1 MSGSAWWW
9 SSDLMPLRPRTAV
22 LLLASLLAG
31 AGRLAAQ
38 NELFHLTRAS
48 RTALIDGAV
57 RSLAYSYDGSHLFVA
72 GEGPQGILVV
82 ARERGPSDTTRVAA
96 RRVAASAWS
105 RDGRWLAFVSPA
117 GLQLRDDSTGTLK
130 SIGPSGGS
138 PRAVAFSPSG
148 DEIAVADGRDLIR
161 YATATGEV
169 LGRLHGGH
177 AKPVTLVGYLGAG
190 DALLS
195 VGEDRRFI
203 VWDPKTGS
211 QLRRGEEPDPAI
223 MSAAMSV
230 DGARLLLGTEET
242 QLPGYRGGQGVNR
255 VGLVYL
261 DRLKIYDP
269 MTGAAEKVMDHV
281 IAAPTSIALSPDGKL
296 LAVGQHDTHR
306 DFVALWDVERGI
318 EVSEQPSDKPVTVVA
333 WSPDGKWLAWGDGT
347 GAVTTNAVTGV
358 QPALAYTADLRGRKF
373 VITSARD
380 PLIAPNGRLRMA
392 VLRLDAAG
400 VDSGVALTVSDQ
412 ILNRIATDPFVRLV
426 ERARLAAILGE
437 QALQHSGRT
446 DPAYAVRVGKI
457 LNVQKLLVG
466 SVARLGTAFTIDVQ
480 LVDVQ
485 SGRIDGAREIQCQNC
500 GLEDLPRAVGEL
512 APALVSPD
520 DAGRAPALP
529 TPPSIEITAP
539 EDGSEV
545 AGASVTLQGRVT
557 YTQALAGV
565 ELIVNGQPYAASR
578 LFEAPD
584 STRLTALGDGR
595 TEFAFVQSLPLE
607 PGNNVLAIRA
617 LGGDGNDDQRY
628 VFVRRT
634 VPPPAAAGRRPTPP
648 PAGPPA
654 LTLAE
659 VETAL
664 ANHVPERRMAALA
677 KDYGVAFAITPE
689 VGTRLRARGASAD
702 LLQQLRQ
709 ARRG

>member
-1 MSGSAWWW
+1 MF
-9 SSDLMPLRPRTAV
+9 RVTQRTIG
-22 LLLASLLAG
+22 LLLASLLGG
-31 AGRLAAQ
+31 AGSLAAQ
-38 NELFHLTRAS
+38 NELFQITRAS
-48 RTALIDGAV
+48 RTALIAGAV
-57 RSLAYSYDGSHLFVA
+57 RTLAYSYDGSHLLIG
-72 GEGPQGILVV
+72 GEGPQAYLIVSG
-82 ARERGPSDTTRVAA
+82 ERGAVDTTRIAA
-96 RRVAASAWS
+96 RRVGGAAWS
-105 RDGRWLAFVSPA
+105 RDGRWLAFISSA
-117 GLQLRDDSTGTLK
+117 GLQLRDDSTGALRTL
-130 SIGPSGGS
+130 GPASGS
-138 PRAVAFSPSG
+138 LRAVAFSPSG

-161 YATATGEV
+161 YARTTGEV
-169 LGRLHGGH
+169 LGRLRGGH
-177 AKPVTLVGYLGAG
+177 TKPVSLVGYLGAG

-203 VWDPKTGS
+203 VWDPKTGT
-211 QLRRGEEPDPAI
+211 QLRRGEEPDPTV
-223 MSAAMSV
+223 SAVALSL

-255 VGLVYL
+255 VGLVYM

-269 MTGAAEKVMDHV
+269 LTGAVEKVMEHV
-281 IAAPTSIALSPDGKL
+281 IAAPTSISLSPDGKL
-296 LAVGQHDTHR
+296 LAVGQHDTRR

-318 EVSEQPSDKPVTVVA
+318 EVSEQPADKPVTVVA
-333 WSPDGKWLAWGDGT
+333 WSPDGKWLAWGDAT
-347 GAVTTNAVTGV
+347 GAVTINAVTGV

-380 PLIAPNGRLRMA
+380 PLIAPSGRLRMA
-392 VLRLDAAG
+392 VLRLDPAG
-400 VDSGVALTVSDQ
+400 VDSGVALSVSDQ
-412 ILNRIATDPFVRLV
+412 ILNRIAADPFVRLV

-437 QALQHSGRT
+437 QAFQHSGRT
-446 DPAYAVRVGKI
+446 DPAYAVRIGRI

-466 SVARLGTAFTIDVQ
+466 SVARLGNAFTIDVQ

-512 APALVSPD
+512 ATALVSPN

-529 TPPSIEITAP
+529 SPPEIEIVAP
-539 EDGSEV
+539 QDGSEV
-545 AGASVTLQGRVT
+545 SAASVTLQGRVT
-557 YTQALAGV
+557 YSKALAGV
-565 ELIVNGQPYAASR
+565 ELIVNGRPYAASR
-578 LFEAPD
+578 LFETPD
-584 STRLTALGDGR
+584 STRLTPLGDGR

-634 VPPPAAAGRRPTPP
+634 ILPPVRASRRPPPP
-648 PAGPPA
+648 PAGPPP

-664 ANHVPERRMAALA
+664 SNHVPERRMAALA
-677 KDYGVAFAITPE
+677 KDFGLAFAITPA
-689 VGTRLRARGASAD
+689 VGTRLRAKGASED

-709 ARRG
+709 ARRS

>member
-1 MSGSAWWW
+1 MF
-9 SSDLMPLRPRTAV
+9 LPRRSTF
-22 LLLASLLAG
+22 LLLATLFGG
-31 AGRLAAQ
+31 ARGVAAQ

-48 RTALIDGAV
+48 RTAPISGAV
-57 RSLAYSYDGSHLFVA
+57 RTLAYSYDGSHLFIG
-72 GEGPQGILVV
+72 GEGAEGLLVV
-82 ARERGPSDTTRVAA
+82 TGERGATDTTRIPARKVTAA
-96 RRVAASAWS
+96 AWS
-105 RDGRWLAFVSPA
+105 RDGRWLAFTSGA
-117 GLQLRDDSTGTLK
+117 GLQLRNDSTGALRTL
-130 SIGPSGGS
+130 GPSGGAL
-138 PRAVAFSPSG
+138 RAVAFSPSG

-161 YATATGEV
+161 YAVATGEV
-169 LGRLHGGH
+169 LGRLRGGH
-177 AKPVTLVGYLGAG
+177 TKPVTLVGYLGAG
-190 DALLS
+190 DAVLS

-223 MSAAMSV
+223 MSSALSV

-255 VGLVYL
+255 VGMVYL

-269 MTGAAEKVMDHV
+269 MTGSAEKVMEHV

-296 LAVGQHDTHR
+296 LAVGQHDVRR

-392 VLRLDAAG
+392 VLRLDPAG
-400 VDSGVALTVSDQ
+400 VDSGVALSVSDQ
-412 ILNRIATDPFVRLV
+412 ILNRIAADPFVRLV
-426 ERARLAAILGE
+426 ERARLSAILGE
-437 QALQHSGRT
+437 QAFQHSGRT
-446 DPAYAVRVGKI
+446 DPAYAVRVGRI

-466 SVARLGTAFTIDVQ
+466 SVAKLGTAYTIDVQ

-485 SGRIDGAREIQCQNC
+485 SGRIDGAREIQCQSC
-500 GLEDLPRAVGEL
+500 GLEDLPRAVAEL
-512 APALVSPD
+512 GTALVSPD
-520 DAGRAPALP
+520 DAGRAPVLP
-529 TPPSIEITAP
+529 TPPQIEITAP
-539 EDGSEV
+539 QDGSEV
-545 AGASVTLQGRVT
+545 QGATVTLQGRVT
-557 YTQALAGV
+557 YSAALAGV
-565 ELIVNGQPYAASR
+565 ELIVNGHPYAASR

-584 STRLTALGDGR
+584 SSHLTPLGDGR

-634 VPPPAAAGRRPTPP
+634 APPPPVAGRRPP
-648 PAGPPA
+648 PAPAAPPG

-677 KDYGVAFAITPE
+677 KDYGLAFAVTPA
-689 VGTRLRARGASAD
+689 VGTRLRARGASEE